1 MAHTAAE
8 ILCRDQFYGGQ
19 AGQRQT
25 CRPGGASSTTTTNLS
40 HQPHQ
45 PFLRNYFHQKL
56 PISHKTQLPTTTS
69 YQPFSST
76 TQNHHQQPFSS
87 TENLINLID
96 HHHRPDFS
104 FQHTEIIFVL
114 SSRARSCMSPN
125 TGLITAWNSCFQ
137 FWHIKRAGHE
147 LLKTNGYTLVHF
159 QSW

>member
-56 PISHKTQLPTTTS
+56 PISHKTQLPTFRINQQPPVINLSHQPPRTTTS
-69 YQPFSST
+69 NLSPHPPKTLSISST
-76 TQNHHQQPFSS
+76 TTTDLTFLFNTQK
-87 TENLINLID
+87 
-96 HHHRPDFS
+96 S
-104 FQHTEIIFVL
+104 FLCYH
-114 SSRARSCMSPN
+114 P
-125 TGLITAWNSCFQ
+125 
-137 FWHIKRAGHE
+137 E
-147 LLKTNGYTLVHF
+147 LDLVCL
-159 QSW
+159 QTQG